1 MTVMAWN
8 SWKMTA
14 IGMALVLTT
23 AVITGVVVA
32 NWSGRDAA
40 KVSADATRGA
50 DGSVRAAAPRVATV
64 PNVAPAVPPP
74 QQVVAVPPPAAVKAC
89 NQYAATTRDKTIEV
103 VKDGAI
109 GTAIGA
115 VVGAAG
121 GAIADGGKG
130 AGKGAVIG
138 GLVGAGGGALYGV
151 NQNRVHDERYRAAYA
166 SCLRDRGYAS

>member
-8 SWKMTA
+8 PWKMTA
-14 IGMALVLTT
+14 IGMALVLAT

-32 NWSGRDAA
+32 NWPGRDAE
-40 KVSADATRGA
+40 KVSAGATRAAAGR
-50 DGSVRAAAPRVATV
+50 VRAAV
-64 PNVAPAVPPP
+64 PNVTPAGPAP
-74 QQVVAVPPPAAVKAC
+74 QQVAAVPPPAAVEAC
-89 NQYAATTRDKTIEV
+89 NQYAATTRDKTIQV

-130 AGKGAVIG
+130 AGKGAIIG
-138 GLVGAGGGALYGV
+138 GLVGAGGGALYGI
-151 NQNRVHDERYRAAYA
+151 NQNRVHDEQYRAAYA
-166 SCLRDRGYAS
+166 TCLRNRGYAS